1 MKHSLELFEQPIPT
15 LRAPQPEDG
24 ERVAMLTKDGRKQ
37 VFGELLGE
45 LSDFEQFMHTSIV
58 AEVDGEVVGAVL
70 AYIPPFAP
78 ETLNILQ
85 VVIHENEV
93 NKGLGSLML
102 GQLMRREV
110 CAEVGRV
117 ETTISSDDEV
127 TWALFRRFARW
138 QRSRMEIALFFTQA
152 LQPHRR
158 HENDNQVTIRLAG
171 EAVSAA

>member
-24 ERVAMLTKDGRKQ
+24 ERVTLLPKDHREQ

-45 LSDFEQFMHTSIV
+45 LSGFEQFMNTSIV

-78 ETLNILQ
+78 FTLNILQ
-85 VVIHENEV
+85 VVIREKEE

-102 GQLMRREV
+102 GHLMRREV
-110 CAEVGRV
+110 CAEITRL
-117 ETTISSDDEV
+117 ETTINSRDEM
-127 TWALFRRFARW
+127 TWSLFRRFARW
-138 QRSRMEIALFFTQA
+138 QRSRMEITPFFTQA
-152 LQPHRR
+152 LLPHHR
-158 HENDNQVTIRLAG
+158 HENDNQVVIRLGG
-171 EAVSAA
+171 EEKFAA